1 MRLQLLEGGL
11 RAIKM
16 LNILL
21 IDDDN
26 VEYKLIQ
33 RMMKDCYKGPFLLR
47 YADTLEKGITI
58 LKSQDIDVILLDD
71 KLTGDT
77 NAKQSVPKLREVTG
91 EIPFILISSSIDA
104 EHLRDKTILD
114 VYDIIDKY
122 NLRKRISDGLLN

>member
-1 MRLQLLEGGL
+1 
-11 RAIKM
+11 M

-47 YADTLEKGITI
+47 YADTLNKGITI

-77 NAKQSVPKLREVTG
+77 NAKQSVPKLRQVTG